1 MSKIQWCMSQH
12 YKPIIEI
19 VVVSKRVLIPSDDDA
34 LIQNFFV
41 SLMESYMNGFT
52 KLQWHVPKLLDRLK
66 WEPEMKTTKE

>member
-1 MSKIQWCMSQH
+1 MGDVQDTMMHESSPLFQH

-52 KLQWHVPKLLDRLK
+52 KLQ
-66 WEPEMKTTKE
+66 

>member
-1 MSKIQWCMSQH
+1 MGDVQDTMMHESSPLFQH

-34 LIQNFFV
+34 LIQNSFV

-52 KLQWHVPKLLDRLK
+52 KLQ
-66 WEPEMKTTKE
+66 